1 MSETTGTG
9 LPERLQIDLE
19 EAARAQGRP
28 VVELLIGAVDRYLLD
43 RYLVDRYLVDRYLK
57 DKQWQSLKSYGRQKA
72 LERGLEE
79 GDVQELIAQ
88 SRHERGR

>member
-28 VVELLIGAVDRYLLD
+28 VGELLIGAVDRYLLD
-43 RYLVDRYLVDRYLK
+43 RYLLDRYLK

-79 GDVQELIAQ
+79 ATC
-88 SRHERGR
+88 RN

>member
-28 VVELLIGAVDRYLLD
+28 VGELLIGA
-43 RYLVDRYLVDRYLK
+43 VDRYLVDRYLK